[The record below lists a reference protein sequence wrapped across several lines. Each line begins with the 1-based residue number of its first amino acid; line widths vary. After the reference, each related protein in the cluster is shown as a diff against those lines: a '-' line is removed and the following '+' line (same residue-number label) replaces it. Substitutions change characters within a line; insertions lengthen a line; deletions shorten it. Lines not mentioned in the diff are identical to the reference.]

1 MKKEKIKAISKD
13 FILFIFIAVMVFS
26 IIAINPISNLDEIW
40 NYNTARAITQNL
52 IPYKDISMIT
62 TPLLPM
68 ITALFL
74 KLIAN
79 EVIVSRVLASVLW
92 GGVLFSIFKILK
104 LLTKEENIC
113 LIVTT
118 LFGLL
123 FRDCYCIDYNILALL
138 FSLIILYIELKNID
152 KPHFENNKTD
162 FLIGI
167 LAGLTV
173 CTKQSIGAILAI
185 IVVGYKIIFVQNKKE
200 FIEYLKTIFKRI
212 IGILI
217 PMMIVFIYL
226 IVTNSL
232 QDFINYAVLGIST
245 FSNKIPYA
253 QLMNNDK
260 KEIQILSRIMPFIL
274 LAMTVLTIIIQIK
287 NKKETKNDIK
297 STDNTDNTIL
307 TILIYSLSTLIIM
320 YPISDE
326 IHFLIASTITFIG
339 LAYMLY
345 LLGITIYNK
354 INLKSKKKIYKIIS
368 LLISIILIAFIAI
381 KGINN
386 IIEYAKQEKNQTIEH
401 YKNIQISEYLQ
412 ERINE
417 IDSFILEQ
425 EKENKKVYILDA
437 EAAIYMIPINN
448 YNKDYDMFLKG
459 NIGKDGQE
467 GQIQKIKQ
475 KFPNEII
482 LIRKKNL
489 QSNWQT
495 PTDVIGYVRE
505 NLEFIG
511 EVSIYEVYK

>member
-104 LLTKEENIC
+104 LLIKEENTC
-113 LIVTT
+113 LIITA
-118 LFGLL
+118 LLGLL
-123 FRDCYCIDYNILALL
+123 FRDCYCIDYNILSLM

-200 FIEYLKTIFKRI
+200 FIEYLKTAFKRI

-217 PMMIVFIYL
+217 PMILVFIYL
-226 IVTNSL
+226 IATNSL

-274 LAMTVLTIIIQIK
+274 LAMAVLTIVLQ
-287 NKKETKNDIK
+287 NKKKKENIG
-297 STDNTDNTIL
+297 NTDNKIL
-307 TILIYSLSTLIIM
+307 TILIYSLSTIIIM

-326 IHFLIASTITFIG
+326 IHFLIAGTITFIG
-339 LAYMLY
+339 LAYILY
-345 LLGITIYNK
+345 LLGIAIYNK
-354 INLKSKKKIYKIIS
+354 INLQSKKKIYKITS
-368 LLISIILIAFIAI
+368 LMISIIAIAFIAVR
-381 KGINN
+381 GIEN
-386 IIEYAKQEKNQTIEH
+386 ITEYIKQEKNETIEH

-417 IDSFILEQ
+417 IDNFILEQ

-475 KFPNEII
+475 KETNEII
-482 LIRKKNL
+482 LIRKRNL

-495 PTDVIGYVRE
+495 PTEVVNYVRE
-505 NLEFIG
+505 NLEFMG
-511 EVSIYEVYK
+511 EVSIYEVYR

>member
-40 NYNTARAITQNL
+40 NYNTARAIAQNL

-104 LLTKEENIC
+104 LLIKEENTC
-113 LIVTT
+113 LIITA
-118 LFGLL
+118 LLGLL
-123 FRDCYCIDYNILALL
+123 FRDCYCIDYNILSLM

-200 FIEYLKTIFKRI
+200 FIEYLKTAFKRI

-217 PMMIVFIYL
+217 PMILVFIYL
-226 IVTNSL
+226 IATNSL

-274 LAMTVLTIIIQIK
+274 LAMAVLTIVLQ
-287 NKKETKNDIK
+287 NKKKKENIGNI
-297 STDNTDNTIL
+297 DNKIL
-307 TILIYSLSTLIIM
+307 TMLIYSLSTIIIM

-326 IHFLIASTITFIG
+326 IHFLIAGTITFIG
-339 LAYMLY
+339 LAYILY
-345 LLGITIYNK
+345 LLGIAIYNK
-354 INLKSKKKIYKIIS
+354 INLQSKKKIYKITS
-368 LLISIILIAFIAI
+368 LMISIIAIAFIAVR
-381 KGINN
+381 GIEN
-386 IIEYAKQEKNQTIEH
+386 ITEYTKQEKNETIEH

-417 IDSFILEQ
+417 IDNFILEQ

-475 KFPNEII
+475 KETNEII
-482 LIRKKNL
+482 LIRKRNL

-495 PTDVIGYVRE
+495 PTEVVNYVRE
-505 NLEFIG
+505 NLEFMG
-511 EVSIYEVYK
+511 EVSIYEVYR

>member
-104 LLTKEENIC
+104 LLIKEENTC
-113 LIVTT
+113 LIITA
-118 LFGLL
+118 LLGLL
-123 FRDCYCIDYNILALL
+123 FRDCYCIDYNILSLM

-200 FIEYLKTIFKRI
+200 FIEYLKIAFKRI

-217 PMMIVFIYL
+217 PIILVLIYL

-274 LAMTVLTIIIQIK
+274 LAMAVLTIVLR
-287 NKKETKNDIK
+287 NKKKKENIGNI
-297 STDNTDNTIL
+297 DNKIL
-307 TILIYSLSTLIIM
+307 TMLIYSLSTIIIM

-326 IHFLIASTITFIG
+326 IHFLIAGTITFIG
-339 LAYMLY
+339 LAYILY

-354 INLKSKKKIYKIIS
+354 INLQSKKKIYKITS
-368 LLISIILIAFIAI
+368 LMISIIAIAFIAVR
-381 KGINN
+381 GIEN
-386 IIEYAKQEKNQTIEH
+386 ITEYTKQEKNETIEH

-417 IDSFILEQ
+417 IDNFILEQ

-475 KFPNEII
+475 KETNEII
-482 LIRKKNL
+482 LIRKRNL

-495 PTDVIGYVRE
+495 PTDVIDYVRE
-505 NLEFIG
+505 NLEFTG

>member
-40 NYNTARAITQNL
+40 NYNTARAIAQNL

-104 LLTKEENIC
+104 LLIKEENTC
-113 LIVTT
+113 LIITA
-118 LFGLL
+118 LLGLL
-123 FRDCYCIDYNILALL
+123 FRDCYCIDYNILSLM

-200 FIEYLKTIFKRI
+200 FIEYLKTAFKRI

-217 PMMIVFIYL
+217 PMILVFIYL
-226 IVTNSL
+226 IATNSL

-274 LAMTVLTIIIQIK
+274 LAMAVLTIVLQ
-287 NKKETKNDIK
+287 NKKKKENIGNI
-297 STDNTDNTIL
+297 DNKIL
-307 TILIYSLSTLIIM
+307 TILIYSLSTIIIM

-339 LAYMLY
+339 LAYILY
-345 LLGITIYNK
+345 LLGIAIYNK
-354 INLKSKKKIYKIIS
+354 INLQSKKKIYKITS
-368 LLISIILIAFIAI
+368 LMISIIAIAFIAVR
-381 KGINN
+381 GIEN
-386 IIEYAKQEKNQTIEH
+386 ITEYTKQEKNETIEH

-417 IDSFILEQ
+417 IDNFILEQ

-475 KFPNEII
+475 KETNEII
-482 LIRKKNL
+482 LIRKRNL

-495 PTDVIGYVRE
+495 PTEVVNYVRE
-505 NLEFIG
+505 NLEFMG
-511 EVSIYEVYK
+511 EVSIYEVYR

>member
-40 NYNTARAITQNL
+40 NYNTARAIAQNL

-104 LLTKEENIC
+104 LLIKEENTC
-113 LIVTT
+113 LIITA
-118 LFGLL
+118 LLGLL
-123 FRDCYCIDYNILALL
+123 FRDCYCIDYNILSLM

-200 FIEYLKTIFKRI
+200 FIEYLKTAFKRI

-217 PMMIVFIYL
+217 PMILVFIYL
-226 IVTNSL
+226 IATNSL

-274 LAMTVLTIIIQIK
+274 LAMAVLTIVLQ
-287 NKKETKNDIK
+287 NKKKKENIGNI
-297 STDNTDNTIL
+297 DNKIL
-307 TILIYSLSTLIIM
+307 TMLIYSLSTMIIM

-339 LAYMLY
+339 LAYILY
-345 LLGITIYNK
+345 LLGIAIYNK
-354 INLKSKKKIYKIIS
+354 INLQSKKKIYKITS
-368 LLISIILIAFIAI
+368 LMISIIAIAFIAVR
-381 KGINN
+381 GIEN
-386 IIEYAKQEKNQTIEH
+386 ITEYIKQEKNETIEH

-417 IDSFILEQ
+417 IDNFILEQ

-475 KFPNEII
+475 KETNEII
-482 LIRKKNL
+482 LIRKRNL

-495 PTDVIGYVRE
+495 PTEVVNYVRE
-505 NLEFIG
+505 NLEFMG
-511 EVSIYEVYK
+511 EVSIYEVYR

>member
-40 NYNTARAITQNL
+40 NYNTARAIAQNL

-104 LLTKEENIC
+104 LLIKEENTC
-113 LIVTT
+113 LIITA
-118 LFGLL
+118 LLGLL
-123 FRDCYCIDYNILALL
+123 FRDCYCIDYNILSLM

-152 KPHFENNKTD
+152 KPHFENNKND

-200 FIEYLKTIFKRI
+200 VIEYLKTAFKRI

-217 PMMIVFIYL
+217 PMILVCIYL
-226 IVTNSL
+226 IATNSL

-274 LAMTVLTIIIQIK
+274 LAMAVLTIMLQ
-287 NKKETKNDIK
+287 NKKKKENIG
-297 STDNTDNTIL
+297 NTDNKIL
-307 TILIYSLSTLIIM
+307 TILIYSLSTIIIM

-326 IHFLIASTITFIG
+326 IHFLIAGTITFIG
-339 LAYMLY
+339 LAYILY

-354 INLKSKKKIYKIIS
+354 INLQSKKKIYKITS
-368 LLISIILIAFIAI
+368 LMISIIAIAFIAVR
-381 KGINN
+381 GIEN
-386 IIEYAKQEKNQTIEH
+386 ITEYTKQEKNETIEH
-401 YKNIQISEYLQ
+401 YKNIQISKYLQ

-417 IDSFILEQ
+417 IDNFILEQ

-475 KFPNEII
+475 
-482 LIRKKNL
+482 RNL

-495 PTDVIGYVRE
+495 PTEVVNYVRE
-505 NLEFIG
+505 NLEFMG
-511 EVSIYEVYK
+511 EVSIYEVYR

>member
-104 LLTKEENIC
+104 LLIKEENTC
-113 LIVTT
+113 LIITA
-118 LFGLL
+118 LLGLL
-123 FRDCYCIDYNILALL
+123 FRDCYCIDYNILSLM
-138 FSLIILYIELKNID
+138 FSLVILYIELKNID

-185 IVVGYKIIFVQNKKE
+185 IVVGYKIIFVQNKRE
-200 FIEYLKTIFKRI
+200 FIEYLKTAFKRI

-217 PMMIVFIYL
+217 PMILVFIYL
-226 IVTNSL
+226 ITTNSL

-274 LAMTVLTIIIQIK
+274 LAMAVLTIVLQ
-287 NKKETKNDIK
+287 NKKKKENIG
-297 STDNTDNTIL
+297 NTDNKIL
-307 TILIYSLSTLIIM
+307 TILIYSLSTIIIM

-339 LAYMLY
+339 LAYILY
-345 LLGITIYNK
+345 LLGIAIYNK
-354 INLKSKKKIYKIIS
+354 INLQSKKKIYKITS
-368 LLISIILIAFIAI
+368 LLISIILIAFIAVR
-381 KGINN
+381 GIEN
-386 IIEYAKQEKNQTIEH
+386 ITEYIKQEKNETIEH

-417 IDSFILEQ
+417 IDNFILEQ

-475 KFPNEII
+475 KETNEII
-482 LIRKKNL
+482 LIRKRNL

-495 PTDVIGYVRE
+495 PTDVVDYVRE
-505 NLEFIG
+505 NLEFMG

>member
-52 IPYKDISMIT
+52 MPYKDISMIT

-104 LLTKEENIC
+104 LLIKEENTC
-113 LIVTT
+113 LIITA
-118 LFGLL
+118 LLGLL
-123 FRDCYCIDYNILALL
+123 FRDCYCIDYNILSLM

-200 FIEYLKTIFKRI
+200 FIEYLKTAFKRI

-217 PMMIVFIYL
+217 PIILVLIYL

-274 LAMTVLTIIIQIK
+274 LAMAVLTIVLQ
-287 NKKETKNDIK
+287 NKKKKENIGNI
-297 STDNTDNTIL
+297 DNKIL
-307 TILIYSLSTLIIM
+307 TMLIYSLSTIIIM

-326 IHFLIASTITFIG
+326 IHFLIAGTITFIG
-339 LAYMLY
+339 LAYILY

-354 INLKSKKKIYKIIS
+354 INLQSKKKIYKITS
-368 LLISIILIAFIAI
+368 LMISIIAIAFIAVR
-381 KGINN
+381 GIEN
-386 IIEYAKQEKNQTIEH
+386 ITEYIKQEKNETIEH

-417 IDSFILEQ
+417 IDNFILEQ

-475 KFPNEII
+475 KETNEII
-482 LIRKKNL
+482 LIRKRNL

-495 PTDVIGYVRE
+495 PTDVIDYVRE
-505 NLEFIG
+505 NLEFTG

>member
-104 LLTKEENIC
+104 LLIKEENTC
-113 LIVTT
+113 LIITA
-118 LFGLL
+118 LLGLL
-123 FRDCYCIDYNILALL
+123 FRDCYCIDYNILSLM

-200 FIEYLKTIFKRI
+200 FIEYLKTAFKRI

-217 PMMIVFIYL
+217 PMILVFIYL
-226 IVTNSL
+226 IATNSL

-274 LAMTVLTIIIQIK
+274 LAMAVLTIVLQ
-287 NKKETKNDIK
+287 NKKKKENIGNI
-297 STDNTDNTIL
+297 DNKIL
-307 TILIYSLSTLIIM
+307 TMLIYSLSTIIIM

-326 IHFLIASTITFIG
+326 IHFLIAGTITFIG
-339 LAYMLY
+339 LAYILY
-345 LLGITIYNK
+345 LLGIAIYNK
-354 INLKSKKKIYKIIS
+354 INLQSKKKIYKITS
-368 LLISIILIAFIAI
+368 LMISIIAIAFIAVR
-381 KGINN
+381 GIEN
-386 IIEYAKQEKNQTIEH
+386 ITEYTKQEKNETIEH

-417 IDSFILEQ
+417 IDNFILEQ

-475 KFPNEII
+475 KETNEII
-482 LIRKKNL
+482 LIRKRNL

-495 PTDVIGYVRE
+495 PTDVVNYVRE
-505 NLEFIG
+505 NLEFMG
-511 EVSIYEVYK
+511 EVSIYEVYR

>member
-79 EVIVSRVLASVLW
+79 EVIVSRVLASVLC

-104 LLTKEENIC
+104 LLIKEENTC
-113 LIVTT
+113 LIITA
-118 LFGLL
+118 LLGLL
-123 FRDCYCIDYNILALL
+123 FRDCYCIDYNILSLM

-200 FIEYLKTIFKRI
+200 FIEYLKTAFKRI

-217 PMMIVFIYL
+217 PIILVLIYL

-274 LAMTVLTIIIQIK
+274 LAMAVLTIVLQ
-287 NKKETKNDIK
+287 NKKKKENIGNI
-297 STDNTDNTIL
+297 DNKIL
-307 TILIYSLSTLIIM
+307 TMLIYSLSTIIIM

-326 IHFLIASTITFIG
+326 IHFLIAGTITFIG
-339 LAYMLY
+339 LAYILY

-354 INLKSKKKIYKIIS
+354 INLQSKKKIYKITS
-368 LLISIILIAFIAI
+368 LMISIIAIAFIAVR
-381 KGINN
+381 GIEN
-386 IIEYAKQEKNQTIEH
+386 ITEYTKQEKNETIEH

-417 IDSFILEQ
+417 IDNFILEQ

-475 KFPNEII
+475 KETNEII
-482 LIRKKNL
+482 LIRKRNL

-495 PTDVIGYVRE
+495 PTEVVNYVRE
-505 NLEFIG
+505 NLEFMG
-511 EVSIYEVYK
+511 EVSIYEVYR

>member
-104 LLTKEENIC
+104 LLIKEENTC
-113 LIVTT
+113 LIIIA
-118 LFGLL
+118 LLGLL
-123 FRDCYCIDYNILALL
+123 FRDCYCIDYNILSLM

-200 FIEYLKTIFKRI
+200 FIEYLKTAFKRI

-217 PMMIVFIYL
+217 PMILVFIYL
-226 IVTNSL
+226 IATNSL

-274 LAMTVLTIIIQIK
+274 LAMAVLTIVFQ
-287 NKKETKNDIK
+287 NKKKKENIGNI
-297 STDNTDNTIL
+297 DNKIL
-307 TILIYSLSTLIIM
+307 TMLIYSLSTIIIM

-326 IHFLIASTITFIG
+326 IHFLIAGTITFIG
-339 LAYMLY
+339 LAYILY

-354 INLKSKKKIYKIIS
+354 INLQSKKKIYKITS
-368 LLISIILIAFIAI
+368 LMISIIAIAFIAVR
-381 KGINN
+381 GIEN
-386 IIEYAKQEKNQTIEH
+386 ITEYTKQEKNETIEH

-417 IDSFILEQ
+417 IDIFILEQ

-475 KFPNEII
+475 KETNEII
-482 LIRKKNL
+482 LIRKRNL

-495 PTDVIGYVRE
+495 PTEVVDYVRE
-505 NLEFIG
+505 NLEFMG
-511 EVSIYEVYK
+511 EVSIYEFYR

>member
-40 NYNTARAITQNL
+40 NYNTARAIAQNL

-104 LLTKEENIC
+104 LLIKEENTC
-113 LIVTT
+113 LIITA
-118 LFGLL
+118 LLGLL
-123 FRDCYCIDYNILALL
+123 FRDCYCIDYNILSLM

-152 KPHFENNKTD
+152 KPHFENNKND

-200 FIEYLKTIFKRI
+200 FIEYLKTAFKRI

-217 PMMIVFIYL
+217 PMILVFIYL
-226 IVTNSL
+226 IATNSL

-274 LAMTVLTIIIQIK
+274 LAMAVLTIVLQ
-287 NKKETKNDIK
+287 NKKKKENIG
-297 STDNTDNTIL
+297 NTDNKIL
-307 TILIYSLSTLIIM
+307 TILIYSLSTIIIM

-326 IHFLIASTITFIG
+326 IHFLIAGTITFIG
-339 LAYMLY
+339 LAYILY

-354 INLKSKKKIYKIIS
+354 INLQSKKKIYKITS
-368 LLISIILIAFIAI
+368 LMISIIAIAFIAVR
-381 KGINN
+381 GIEN
-386 IIEYAKQEKNQTIEH
+386 ITEYTKQEKNETIEH

-412 ERINE
+412 EKINE
-417 IDSFILEQ
+417 IDNFILEQ

-475 KFPNEII
+475 KETNEII
-482 LIRKKNL
+482 LIRKRNL

-495 PTDVIGYVRE
+495 PTEVVNYVRE
-505 NLEFIG
+505 NLEFMG
-511 EVSIYEVYK
+511 EVSIYEVYR

>member
-104 LLTKEENIC
+104 LLIKEENTC
-113 LIVTT
+113 LIITA
-118 LFGLL
+118 LLGLL
-123 FRDCYCIDYNILALL
+123 FRDCYCIDYNILSLM

-173 CTKQSIGAILAI
+173 CTKQSIGAILTI

-200 FIEYLKTIFKRI
+200 FIEYLKTAFKRI

-217 PMMIVFIYL
+217 PIILVLIYL

-274 LAMTVLTIIIQIK
+274 LIMAVLTIVLQ
-287 NKKETKNDIK
+287 NKKKKENIG
-297 STDNTDNTIL
+297 NTDNKIL
-307 TILIYSLSTLIIM
+307 TMLIYSLSTIIIM

-326 IHFLIASTITFIG
+326 IHFLIAGTITFIG
-339 LAYMLY
+339 LAYILY
-345 LLGITIYNK
+345 LLGIAIYNK
-354 INLKSKKKIYKIIS
+354 INLQSKKKIYKITS
-368 LLISIILIAFIAI
+368 LLISIILIAFIAVR
-381 KGINN
+381 GIEN
-386 IIEYAKQEKNQTIEH
+386 ITEYIKQEKNETIEH

-417 IDSFILEQ
+417 IDNFILEQ

-475 KFPNEII
+475 KETNGII
-482 LIRKKNL
+482 LIRKRNL
-489 QSNWQT
+489 KSNWQT
-495 PTDVIGYVRE
+495 PTEVVNYVRE
-505 NLEFIG
+505 NLEFMG

>member
-40 NYNTARAITQNL
+40 NYNTARAIAQNL

-104 LLTKEENIC
+104 LLIKEENTC
-113 LIVTT
+113 LIITA
-118 LFGLL
+118 LLGLL
-123 FRDCYCIDYNILALL
+123 FRDCYCIDYNILSLM

-200 FIEYLKTIFKRI
+200 FIEYLKTAFKRI

-217 PMMIVFIYL
+217 PMILVFIYL
-226 IVTNSL
+226 ITTNSL

-274 LAMTVLTIIIQIK
+274 LAMAVLTIVLQ
-287 NKKETKNDIK
+287 NKKKKENIG
-297 STDNTDNTIL
+297 NTDNKIL
-307 TILIYSLSTLIIM
+307 TILIYSLSTIIIM

-339 LAYMLY
+339 LAYILY
-345 LLGITIYNK
+345 LLGIAIYNK
-354 INLKSKKKIYKIIS
+354 INLQSKKKIYKITS
-368 LLISIILIAFIAI
+368 LLISIILIAFIAVR
-381 KGINN
+381 GIEN
-386 IIEYAKQEKNQTIEH
+386 ITEYIKQEKNETIEH

-417 IDSFILEQ
+417 IDNFILEQ

-475 KFPNEII
+475 KETNEII
-482 LIRKKNL
+482 LIRKRNL

-495 PTDVIGYVRE
+495 PTEVVNYVRE
-505 NLEFIG
+505 NLEFMG
-511 EVSIYEVYK
+511 EVSIYEVYR

>member
-40 NYNTARAITQNL
+40 NYNTARAIAQNL

-104 LLTKEENIC
+104 LLIKEENTC
-113 LIVTT
+113 LIITA
-118 LFGLL
+118 LLGLL
-123 FRDCYCIDYNILALL
+123 FRDCYCIDYNILSLM

-152 KPHFENNKTD
+152 KPHFENNKND

-200 FIEYLKTIFKRI
+200 FIEYLKTAFKRI

-217 PMMIVFIYL
+217 PMILVCIYL
-226 IVTNSL
+226 IATNSL

-274 LAMTVLTIIIQIK
+274 LAMAVLTIMLQ
-287 NKKETKNDIK
+287 NKKKKENIG
-297 STDNTDNTIL
+297 NTDNKIL
-307 TILIYSLSTLIIM
+307 TILIYSLSTIIIM

-326 IHFLIASTITFIG
+326 IHFLIAGTITFIG
-339 LAYMLY
+339 LAYILY

-354 INLKSKKKIYKIIS
+354 INLQSKKKIYKITS
-368 LLISIILIAFIAI
+368 LMISIIAIVFIAVR
-381 KGINN
+381 GIEN
-386 IIEYAKQEKNQTIEH
+386 ITEYTKQEKNETIEH

-417 IDSFILEQ
+417 IDNFILEQ

-475 KFPNEII
+475 KETNEII
-482 LIRKKNL
+482 LIRKRNL

-495 PTDVIGYVRE
+495 PTEVVNYVRE
-505 NLEFIG
+505 NLEFMG
-511 EVSIYEVYK
+511 EVSIYEVYR

>member
-40 NYNTARAITQNL
+40 NYNTARAIAQNL

-104 LLTKEENIC
+104 LLIKEENTC
-113 LIVTT
+113 LIIIA
-118 LFGLL
+118 LLGLL
-123 FRDCYCIDYNILALL
+123 FRDCYCIDYNILSLM

-200 FIEYLKTIFKRI
+200 FIEYLKTAFKRI

-217 PMMIVFIYL
+217 PMILVFIYL
-226 IVTNSL
+226 IATNSL

-274 LAMTVLTIIIQIK
+274 LAMAVLTIVLQ
-287 NKKETKNDIK
+287 NKKKKENIGNI
-297 STDNTDNTIL
+297 DNKIL
-307 TILIYSLSTLIIM
+307 TMLIYSLSTIIIM

-326 IHFLIASTITFIG
+326 IHFLIAGTITFIG
-339 LAYMLY
+339 LAYILY

-354 INLKSKKKIYKIIS
+354 INLQSKKKIYKITS
-368 LLISIILIAFIAI
+368 LMISIIAIAFIAVR
-381 KGINN
+381 GIEN
-386 IIEYAKQEKNQTIEH
+386 ITEYTKQEKNETIEH
-401 YKNIQISEYLQ
+401 YKNIKISEYLQ

-417 IDSFILEQ
+417 IDIFILEQ

-475 KFPNEII
+475 KETNEII
-482 LIRKKNL
+482 LIRKRNL

-495 PTDVIGYVRE
+495 PTEVVDYVRE
-505 NLEFIG
+505 NLEFMG
-511 EVSIYEVYK
+511 EVSIYEVYR

>member
-40 NYNTARAITQNL
+40 NYNTARAIAQNL

-104 LLTKEENIC
+104 LLIKEENTC
-113 LIVTT
+113 LIITA
-118 LFGLL
+118 LLGLL
-123 FRDCYCIDYNILALL
+123 FRDCYCIDYNILSLM

-152 KPHFENNKTD
+152 KPHFENNKND

-200 FIEYLKTIFKRI
+200 FIEYLKTAFKRI

-217 PMMIVFIYL
+217 PMILVCIYL
-226 IVTNSL
+226 IATNSL

-274 LAMTVLTIIIQIK
+274 LAMAVLTIVLQ
-287 NKKETKNDIK
+287 NKKKKENIG
-297 STDNTDNTIL
+297 NTDNKIL
-307 TILIYSLSTLIIM
+307 TILIYSLSTIIIM

-326 IHFLIASTITFIG
+326 IHFLIAGTITFIG
-339 LAYMLY
+339 LAYILY

-354 INLKSKKKIYKIIS
+354 INLQSKKKIYKITS
-368 LLISIILIAFIAI
+368 LMISIIAIAFIAVR
-381 KGINN
+381 GIEN
-386 IIEYAKQEKNQTIEH
+386 ITEYTKQEKNETIEH

-417 IDSFILEQ
+417 IDNFILEQ

-437 EAAIYMIPINN
+437 ESAIYMIPINN

-467 GQIQKIKQ
+467 GQIEKIKQ
-475 KFPNEII
+475 KETNEII
-482 LIRKKNL
+482 LIRKRNL

-495 PTDVIGYVRE
+495 PTEVVNYVRE
-505 NLEFIG
+505 NLEFMG

>member
-104 LLTKEENIC
+104 LLIKEENTC
-113 LIVTT
+113 LIITA
-118 LFGLL
+118 LLGLL
-123 FRDCYCIDYNILALL
+123 FRDCYCIDYNILSLM

-200 FIEYLKTIFKRI
+200 FIEYLKTAFKRI

-217 PMMIVFIYL
+217 PIILVLIYL

-274 LAMTVLTIIIQIK
+274 LIMAVLTIVLQDK
-287 NKKETKNDIK
+287 KKKENIGNI
-297 STDNTDNTIL
+297 DNKIL
-307 TILIYSLSTLIIM
+307 TILIYSLSTIIIM

-339 LAYMLY
+339 LAYILY
-345 LLGITIYNK
+345 LLGIAIYNK
-354 INLKSKKKIYKIIS
+354 INLQSKKKIYKITS
-368 LLISIILIAFIAI
+368 LLISIILIAFIAVR
-381 KGINN
+381 GIEN
-386 IIEYAKQEKNQTIEH
+386 ITEYIKQEKNETIEH

-417 IDSFILEQ
+417 IDNFILEQ

-475 KFPNEII
+475 KETNEII
-482 LIRKKNL
+482 LIRKRNL

-495 PTDVIGYVRE
+495 PTEVVNYVRE
-505 NLEFIG
+505 NLEFMG
-511 EVSIYEVYK
+511 EVSIYEVYR

>member
-40 NYNTARAITQNL
+40 NYNTARAIAQNL

-104 LLTKEENIC
+104 LLIKEENTC
-113 LIVTT
+113 LIITA
-118 LFGLL
+118 LLGLL
-123 FRDCYCIDYNILALL
+123 FRDCYCIDYNILSLM

-152 KPHFENNKTD
+152 KPHFENNKND

-200 FIEYLKTIFKRI
+200 FIEYLKTAFKRI

-217 PMMIVFIYL
+217 PMILVCIYL
-226 IVTNSL
+226 IATNSL

-274 LAMTVLTIIIQIK
+274 LAMAVLTIVLQ
-287 NKKETKNDIK
+287 NKKKKENIG
-297 STDNTDNTIL
+297 NTDNKIL
-307 TILIYSLSTLIIM
+307 TILIYSLSTIIIM

-326 IHFLIASTITFIG
+326 IHFLIAGTITFIG
-339 LAYMLY
+339 LAYILY

-354 INLKSKKKIYKIIS
+354 INLQSKKKIYKITS
-368 LLISIILIAFIAI
+368 LMISIRAIAFIAVR
-381 KGINN
+381 GIEN
-386 IIEYAKQEKNQTIEH
+386 ITEYTKQEKNETIEH

-417 IDSFILEQ
+417 IDNFILEQ

-467 GQIQKIKQ
+467 GQIKKIKQ
-475 KFPNEII
+475 KETNEII
-482 LIRKKNL
+482 LIRKRNL

-495 PTDVIGYVRE
+495 PTEVVNYVRE
-505 NLEFIG
+505 NLEFMG
-511 EVSIYEVYK
+511 EVSIYEVYR

>member
-40 NYNTARAITQNL
+40 NYNTARAIAQNL

-104 LLTKEENIC
+104 LLIKEENTC
-113 LIVTT
+113 LIITA

-123 FRDCYCIDYNILALL
+123 FRDCYCIDYNILSLM

-152 KPHFENNKTD
+152 KPHFENNKND

-200 FIEYLKTIFKRI
+200 VIEYLKTAFKRI

-217 PMMIVFIYL
+217 PMILVCIYL
-226 IVTNSL
+226 IATNSL

-274 LAMTVLTIIIQIK
+274 LAMAVLTIMLQ
-287 NKKETKNDIK
+287 NKKKKENIG
-297 STDNTDNTIL
+297 NTDNKIL
-307 TILIYSLSTLIIM
+307 TILIYSLSTIIIM

-326 IHFLIASTITFIG
+326 IHFLIAGTITFIG
-339 LAYMLY
+339 LAYILY

-354 INLKSKKKIYKIIS
+354 INLQSKKKIYKITS
-368 LLISIILIAFIAI
+368 LMISIIAIAFIAVR
-381 KGINN
+381 GIEN
-386 IIEYAKQEKNQTIEH
+386 ITEYTKQEKNETIEH
-401 YKNIQISEYLQ
+401 YKNIQISKYLQ

-417 IDSFILEQ
+417 IDNFILEQ

-475 KFPNEII
+475 KETNEII
-482 LIRKKNL
+482 LIRKRNL

-495 PTDVIGYVRE
+495 PTEVVNYVRE
-505 NLEFIG
+505 NLEFMG
-511 EVSIYEVYK
+511 EVSIYEVYR

>member
-40 NYNTARAITQNL
+40 NYNTARAIAQNL

-104 LLTKEENIC
+104 LLIKEENTC
-113 LIVTT
+113 LIITA
-118 LFGLL
+118 LLGLL
-123 FRDCYCIDYNILALL
+123 FRDCYCIDYNILSLM

-185 IVVGYKIIFVQNKKE
+185 IVVGYKIIFVQNKKK
-200 FIEYLKTIFKRI
+200 FIEYLKIAFKRI

-217 PMMIVFIYL
+217 PIILVLIYL

-274 LAMTVLTIIIQIK
+274 LAMAVLTIVLQ
-287 NKKETKNDIK
+287 NKKKKENIGNI
-297 STDNTDNTIL
+297 DNKIL
-307 TILIYSLSTLIIM
+307 TMLIYSLSTIIIM

-326 IHFLIASTITFIG
+326 IHFLIAGTITFIG
-339 LAYMLY
+339 LAYILY

-354 INLKSKKKIYKIIS
+354 INLQSKKKIYKITS
-368 LLISIILIAFIAI
+368 LLISIILIAFIAVR
-381 KGINN
+381 GIEN
-386 IIEYAKQEKNQTIEH
+386 ITEYIKQEKNETIEH

-417 IDSFILEQ
+417 IDNFILEQ

-475 KFPNEII
+475 KETNEII
-482 LIRKKNL
+482 LIRKRNL

-495 PTDVIGYVRE
+495 PTEVVNYVRE
-505 NLEFIG
+505 NLEFMG

>member
-26 IIAINPISNLDEIW
+26 IIAINLISNLDEIW

-104 LLTKEENIC
+104 LLIKEENTC
-113 LIVTT
+113 LIIIA
-118 LFGLL
+118 LLGLL
-123 FRDCYCIDYNILALL
+123 FRDCYCIDYNILSLM

-200 FIEYLKTIFKRI
+200 FIEYLKTAFKRI

-217 PMMIVFIYL
+217 PMILVFIYL
-226 IVTNSL
+226 IATNSL

-274 LAMTVLTIIIQIK
+274 LAMAVLTIVLQ
-287 NKKETKNDIK
+287 NKKKKENIGNI
-297 STDNTDNTIL
+297 DNKIL
-307 TILIYSLSTLIIM
+307 TILIYSLSTIIIM

-339 LAYMLY
+339 LAYILY
-345 LLGITIYNK
+345 LLGIAIYNK
-354 INLKSKKKIYKIIS
+354 INLQSKKKIYKITS
-368 LLISIILIAFIAI
+368 LLISIILIAFIAVR
-381 KGINN
+381 GIEN
-386 IIEYAKQEKNQTIEH
+386 ITEYIKQEKNETIEH

-417 IDSFILEQ
+417 IDNFILEQ

-475 KFPNEII
+475 KETNEII
-482 LIRKKNL
+482 LIRKRNL

-495 PTDVIGYVRE
+495 PTEVVNYVRE
-505 NLEFIG
+505 NLEFMG
-511 EVSIYEVYK
+511 EVSIYEVYR

>member
-1 MKKEKIKAISKD
+1 
-13 FILFIFIAVMVFS
+13 MVFS

-104 LLTKEENIC
+104 LLIKEENTC
-113 LIVTT
+113 LIITA
-118 LFGLL
+118 LLGLL
-123 FRDCYCIDYNILALL
+123 FRDCYCIDYNILSLM

-200 FIEYLKTIFKRI
+200 FIEYLKIAFKRI

-217 PMMIVFIYL
+217 PMILVFIYL
-226 IVTNSL
+226 IATNSL

-245 FSNKIPYA
+245 FSNKIAYA

-274 LAMTVLTIIIQIK
+274 LAMAVLTIVLQ
-287 NKKETKNDIK
+287 NKKKKENIGNI
-297 STDNTDNTIL
+297 DNKIL
-307 TILIYSLSTLIIM
+307 TILIYSLSTIIIM

-326 IHFLIASTITFIG
+326 IHFLIAGTITFIG
-339 LAYMLY
+339 LAYILY
-345 LLGITIYNK
+345 LLGIAIYNK
-354 INLKSKKKIYKIIS
+354 INLQSKKKIYKITS
-368 LLISIILIAFIAI
+368 LMISIIAIAFIAVR
-381 KGINN
+381 GIEN
-386 IIEYAKQEKNQTIEH
+386 ITEYTKQEKNETIEH

-417 IDSFILEQ
+417 IDNFILEQ

-475 KFPNEII
+475 KETNEII
-482 LIRKKNL
+482 LIRKRNL

-495 PTDVIGYVRE
+495 PTDVIDYVRE
-505 NLEFIG
+505 NLEFTG

>member
-40 NYNTARAITQNL
+40 NYNTARAIAQNL

-104 LLTKEENIC
+104 LLIKEENTC
-113 LIVTT
+113 LIITA
-118 LFGLL
+118 LLGLL
-123 FRDCYCIDYNILALL
+123 FRDCYCIDYNILSLM

-152 KPHFENNKTD
+152 KPHFENNKND

-200 FIEYLKTIFKRI
+200 FIEYLKTAFKRI

-217 PMMIVFIYL
+217 PMILVFIYL
-226 IVTNSL
+226 IATNSL

-274 LAMTVLTIIIQIK
+274 LAMAVLTIMLQ
-287 NKKETKNDIK
+287 NKKKKENIG
-297 STDNTDNTIL
+297 NTDNKIL
-307 TILIYSLSTLIIM
+307 TILIYSLSTIIIM

-326 IHFLIASTITFIG
+326 IHFLIAGTITFIG
-339 LAYMLY
+339 LAYILY

-354 INLKSKKKIYKIIS
+354 INLQSKKKIYKITS
-368 LLISIILIAFIAI
+368 LMISIIAIAFIAVR
-381 KGINN
+381 GIEN
-386 IIEYAKQEKNQTIEH
+386 ITEYTKQEKNETIEH
-401 YKNIQISEYLQ
+401 YKNIQISKYLQ

-417 IDSFILEQ
+417 IDNFILEQ

-475 KFPNEII
+475 KETNEII
-482 LIRKKNL
+482 LIRKRNL

-495 PTDVIGYVRE
+495 PTEVVNYVRE
-505 NLEFIG
+505 NLEFMG
-511 EVSIYEVYK
+511 EVSIYEVYR

>member
-40 NYNTARAITQNL
+40 NYNTARAIAQNL

-104 LLTKEENIC
+104 LLIKEENTC
-113 LIVTT
+113 LIITA
-118 LFGLL
+118 LLGLL
-123 FRDCYCIDYNILALL
+123 FRDCYCIDYNILSLM

-200 FIEYLKTIFKRI
+200 FIEYLKTAFKRI

-217 PMMIVFIYL
+217 PMILVFIYL
-226 IVTNSL
+226 IATNSL

-274 LAMTVLTIIIQIK
+274 LAMAVLTIVLQ
-287 NKKETKNDIK
+287 NKKKKENIA
-297 STDNTDNTIL
+297 SIDNKIL
-307 TILIYSLSTLIIM
+307 TILIYSLSTIIIM

-339 LAYMLY
+339 LAYILY
-345 LLGITIYNK
+345 LFGITIYNK
-354 INLKSKKKIYKIIS
+354 INLQSKKKIYKITS
-368 LLISIILIAFIAI
+368 LLISTILIAFIAV
-381 KGINN
+381 KGIEN
-386 IIEYAKQEKNQTIEH
+386 ITEYIKQEKNETIEH

-417 IDSFILEQ
+417 IDNFILEQ

-475 KFPNEII
+475 KETNEII
-482 LIRKKNL
+482 LIRKRNL

-495 PTDVIGYVRE
+495 PTEVVDYVRE
-505 NLEFIG
+505 NLEFMG

>member
-104 LLTKEENIC
+104 LLIKEENTC
-113 LIVTT
+113 LIITA
-118 LFGLL
+118 LLGLL
-123 FRDCYCIDYNILALL
+123 FRDCYCIDYNILSLM

-167 LAGLTV
+167 LVGLTV

-200 FIEYLKTIFKRI
+200 FIEYLKTAFKRI

-217 PMMIVFIYL
+217 PIILVLIYL

-253 QLMNNDK
+253 KLMNNDK

-274 LAMTVLTIIIQIK
+274 LAMAVLTIVLQ
-287 NKKETKNDIK
+287 NKKKKENIGNI
-297 STDNTDNTIL
+297 DNKIL
-307 TILIYSLSTLIIM
+307 TMLIYSLSTIIIM

-339 LAYMLY
+339 LAYILY
-345 LLGITIYNK
+345 LLGIAIYNK
-354 INLKSKKKIYKIIS
+354 INLQSKKKIYKITS
-368 LLISIILIAFIAI
+368 LMISIIAIAFIAVR
-381 KGINN
+381 GIEN
-386 IIEYAKQEKNQTIEH
+386 ITEYTKQEKNETIEH

-417 IDSFILEQ
+417 IDNFILEQ

-475 KFPNEII
+475 KETNEII
-482 LIRKKNL
+482 LIRKRNL

-495 PTDVIGYVRE
+495 PTEVVNYVRE
-505 NLEFIG
+505 NLEFMG
-511 EVSIYEVYK
+511 EVSIYEVYR

>member
-40 NYNTARAITQNL
+40 NYNTARAIAQNL

-104 LLTKEENIC
+104 LLIKEENTC
-113 LIVTT
+113 LIITA
-118 LFGLL
+118 LLGLL
-123 FRDCYCIDYNILALL
+123 FRDCYCIDYNILSLM

-200 FIEYLKTIFKRI
+200 FIEYLKTAFKRI

-217 PMMIVFIYL
+217 PMILVFIYL
-226 IVTNSL
+226 IATNSL

-274 LAMTVLTIIIQIK
+274 LAMAVLTIVLQ
-287 NKKETKNDIK
+287 NKKKKENIGNI
-297 STDNTDNTIL
+297 DNKIL
-307 TILIYSLSTLIIM
+307 TMLIYSLSTIIIM

-326 IHFLIASTITFIG
+326 IHFLIAGTITFIG
-339 LAYMLY
+339 LAYILY
-345 LLGITIYNK
+345 LLGIAIYNK
-354 INLKSKKKIYKIIS
+354 INLQSKKKIYKITS
-368 LLISIILIAFIAI
+368 LMISIIAIAFIAVR
-381 KGINN
+381 GIEN
-386 IIEYAKQEKNQTIEH
+386 ITEYTKQEKNETIEH

-417 IDSFILEQ
+417 IDNFILEQ

-475 KFPNEII
+475 KETNEII
-482 LIRKKNL
+482 LIRKRNL

-495 PTDVIGYVRE
+495 PTDVVNYVRE
-505 NLEFIG
+505 NLEFMG
-511 EVSIYEVYK
+511 EVSIYEVYR

>member
-104 LLTKEENIC
+104 LLIKEENTC
-113 LIVTT
+113 LIITA
-118 LFGLL
+118 LLGLL
-123 FRDCYCIDYNILALL
+123 FRDCYCIDYNILSLM

-200 FIEYLKTIFKRI
+200 FIEYLKTAFKRI

-217 PMMIVFIYL
+217 PMILVFIYL
-226 IVTNSL
+226 IATNSL

-274 LAMTVLTIIIQIK
+274 LAMAVLTIVLQ
-287 NKKETKNDIK
+287 NKKKKENIGNI
-297 STDNTDNTIL
+297 DNKIL
-307 TILIYSLSTLIIM
+307 TILIYSLSTIIIM

-339 LAYMLY
+339 LAYILY
-345 LLGITIYNK
+345 LLGIAIYNK
-354 INLKSKKKIYKIIS
+354 INLQSKKKIYKITS
-368 LLISIILIAFIAI
+368 LMISIIAIAFIAVR
-381 KGINN
+381 GIEN
-386 IIEYAKQEKNQTIEH
+386 ITEYTKQEKNETIEH

-417 IDSFILEQ
+417 IDNFILEQ

-475 KFPNEII
+475 KETNEII
-482 LIRKKNL
+482 LIRKRNL

-495 PTDVIGYVRE
+495 PTEVVNYVRE
-505 NLEFIG
+505 NLEFMG
-511 EVSIYEVYK
+511 EVSIYEVYR

>member
-40 NYNTARAITQNL
+40 NYNTARAIAQNL

-104 LLTKEENIC
+104 LLIKEENTC
-113 LIVTT
+113 LIITA
-118 LFGLL
+118 LLGLL
-123 FRDCYCIDYNILALL
+123 FRDCYCIDYNILSLM

-200 FIEYLKTIFKRI
+200 FIEYLKTAFKRI

-217 PMMIVFIYL
+217 PIILVLIYL

-274 LAMTVLTIIIQIK
+274 LAMAVLTIVLQ
-287 NKKETKNDIK
+287 NKKKKENIGNI
-297 STDNTDNTIL
+297 DNKIL
-307 TILIYSLSTLIIM
+307 TILIYSLSTIIIM

-339 LAYMLY
+339 LAYILY
-345 LLGITIYNK
+345 LLGIAIYNK
-354 INLKSKKKIYKIIS
+354 INLQSKKKIYKITS
-368 LLISIILIAFIAI
+368 LMISIIAIAFIAVR
-381 KGINN
+381 GIEN
-386 IIEYAKQEKNQTIEH
+386 ITEYTKQEKNETIEH

-417 IDSFILEQ
+417 IDNFILEQ

-475 KFPNEII
+475 KETNEII
-482 LIRKKNL
+482 LIRKRNL
-489 QSNWQT
+489 PSNWQT
-495 PTDVIGYVRE
+495 PTGCKLCKRK
-505 NLEFIG
+505 
-511 EVSIYEVYK
+511 SRIYGRSKYI

>member
-104 LLTKEENIC
+104 LLIKEENTC
-113 LIVTT
+113 LIITA
-118 LFGLL
+118 LLGLL
-123 FRDCYCIDYNILALL
+123 FRDCYCIDYNILSLM

-200 FIEYLKTIFKRI
+200 FIEYLKTAFKRI

-217 PMMIVFIYL
+217 PMILVFIYL
-226 IVTNSL
+226 IATNSL

-245 FSNKIPYA
+245 FSNKIAYA

-274 LAMTVLTIIIQIK
+274 LAMAVLTIVLQ
-287 NKKETKNDIK
+287 NKKKKENIGNI
-297 STDNTDNTIL
+297 DNKIL
-307 TILIYSLSTLIIM
+307 TMLIYSLSTIIIM

-326 IHFLIASTITFIG
+326 IHFLIAGTITFIG
-339 LAYMLY
+339 LAYILY
-345 LLGITIYNK
+345 LLGIAIYNK
-354 INLKSKKKIYKIIS
+354 INLQSKKKIYKITS
-368 LLISIILIAFIAI
+368 LMISIIAIAFIAVR
-381 KGINN
+381 GIEN
-386 IIEYAKQEKNQTIEH
+386 ITEYIKQEKNETIEH

-417 IDSFILEQ
+417 IDNFILEQ

-475 KFPNEII
+475 KETNEII
-482 LIRKKNL
+482 LIRKRNL

-495 PTDVIGYVRE
+495 PTEVVNYVRE
-505 NLEFIG
+505 NLEFMG

>member
-74 KLIAN
+74 KLIAK

-104 LLTKEENIC
+104 LLIKEENTC
-113 LIVTT
+113 LIITA
-118 LFGLL
+118 LLGLL
-123 FRDCYCIDYNILALL
+123 FRDCYCIDYNILSLM

-200 FIEYLKTIFKRI
+200 FIEYLKIAFKRI

-217 PMMIVFIYL
+217 PIILVLIYL

-274 LAMTVLTIIIQIK
+274 LAMAVLTIVLR
-287 NKKETKNDIK
+287 NKKKKENIGNI
-297 STDNTDNTIL
+297 DNKIL
-307 TILIYSLSTLIIM
+307 TMLIYSLSTIIIM

-326 IHFLIASTITFIG
+326 IHFLIAGTITFIG
-339 LAYMLY
+339 LAYILY

-354 INLKSKKKIYKIIS
+354 INLQSKKKIYKITS
-368 LLISIILIAFIAI
+368 LMISIIAIAFIAVR
-381 KGINN
+381 GIEN
-386 IIEYAKQEKNQTIEH
+386 ITEYTKQEKNETIEH

-417 IDSFILEQ
+417 IDNFILEQ

-475 KFPNEII
+475 KETNEII
-482 LIRKKNL
+482 LIRKRNL

-495 PTDVIGYVRE
+495 PTDVIDYVRE
-505 NLEFIG
+505 NLEFTG

>member
-40 NYNTARAITQNL
+40 NYNTARAIAQNL

-104 LLTKEENIC
+104 LLIKEENTC
-113 LIVTT
+113 LIIIA
-118 LFGLL
+118 LLGLL
-123 FRDCYCIDYNILALL
+123 FRDCYCIDYNILSLM

-200 FIEYLKTIFKRI
+200 FIEYLKTAFKRI

-217 PMMIVFIYL
+217 PMILVFIYL
-226 IVTNSL
+226 IATNSL

-274 LAMTVLTIIIQIK
+274 LAMAVLTIVLQ
-287 NKKETKNDIK
+287 NKKKKENIGNI
-297 STDNTDNTIL
+297 DNKIL
-307 TILIYSLSTLIIM
+307 TILIYSLSTIIIM

-339 LAYMLY
+339 LAYILY
-345 LLGITIYNK
+345 LLGIAIYNK
-354 INLKSKKKIYKIIS
+354 INLQSKKKIYKITS
-368 LLISIILIAFIAI
+368 LLISIILIAFIAVR
-381 KGINN
+381 GIEN
-386 IIEYAKQEKNQTIEH
+386 ITEYIKQEKNETIEH

-417 IDSFILEQ
+417 IDNFILEQ

-475 KFPNEII
+475 KETNEII
-482 LIRKKNL
+482 LIRKRNL

-495 PTDVIGYVRE
+495 PTEVVNYVRE
-505 NLEFIG
+505 NLEFMG
-511 EVSIYEVYK
+511 EVSIYEVYR

>member
-40 NYNTARAITQNL
+40 NYNTARAIAQNL

-104 LLTKEENIC
+104 LLIKEENTC
-113 LIVTT
+113 LIIIA
-118 LFGLL
+118 LLGLL
-123 FRDCYCIDYNILALL
+123 FRDCYCIDYNILSLM

-200 FIEYLKTIFKRI
+200 FIEYLKTAFKRI

-217 PMMIVFIYL
+217 PIILVLIYL

-253 QLMNNDK
+253 KLMNNDK

-274 LAMTVLTIIIQIK
+274 LAMAVLTIVLQ
-287 NKKETKNDIK
+287 NKKKKENIGNI
-297 STDNTDNTIL
+297 DNKIL
-307 TILIYSLSTLIIM
+307 TMLIYSLSTIIIM

-326 IHFLIASTITFIG
+326 IHFLIAGTITFIG
-339 LAYMLY
+339 LAYILY

-354 INLKSKKKIYKIIS
+354 IDLQSKKKIYKITS
-368 LLISIILIAFIAI
+368 LMISIIAIAFIAVR
-381 KGINN
+381 GIEN
-386 IIEYAKQEKNQTIEH
+386 ITEYTKQEKNETIEH

-417 IDSFILEQ
+417 IDNFILEQ

-475 KFPNEII
+475 KETNEII
-482 LIRKKNL
+482 LIRKRNL

-495 PTDVIGYVRE
+495 PTEVVNYVRE
-505 NLEFIG
+505 NLEFMG

>member
-104 LLTKEENIC
+104 LLIKEENTC
-113 LIVTT
+113 LIITA
-118 LFGLL
+118 LLGLL
-123 FRDCYCIDYNILALL
+123 FRDCYCIDYNILSLM

-200 FIEYLKTIFKRI
+200 FIEYLKTAFKRI

-217 PMMIVFIYL
+217 PMILVFIYL
-226 IVTNSL
+226 IATNSL

-245 FSNKIPYA
+245 FSNKIAYA

-274 LAMTVLTIIIQIK
+274 LAMAVLTIVLQ
-287 NKKETKNDIK
+287 NKKKKENIGNI
-297 STDNTDNTIL
+297 DNKIL
-307 TILIYSLSTLIIM
+307 TMLIYSLSTIIIM

-326 IHFLIASTITFIG
+326 IHFLIAGTITFIG
-339 LAYMLY
+339 LAYILY
-345 LLGITIYNK
+345 LLGIAIYNK
-354 INLKSKKKIYKIIS
+354 INLQSKKKIYKITS
-368 LLISIILIAFIAI
+368 LMISIIAIAFIAVR
-381 KGINN
+381 GIEN
-386 IIEYAKQEKNQTIEH
+386 ITEYIKQEKNETIEH

-417 IDSFILEQ
+417 IDNFILEQ

-475 KFPNEII
+475 KETNEII
-482 LIRKKNL
+482 LIRKRNL

-495 PTDVIGYVRE
+495 PTEVVNYVRE
-505 NLEFIG
+505 NLEFMG
-511 EVSIYEVYK
+511 EVSIYEVYR

>member
-104 LLTKEENIC
+104 LLIKEENTC
-113 LIVTT
+113 LIITA
-118 LFGLL
+118 LLGLL
-123 FRDCYCIDYNILALL
+123 FRDCYCIDYNILSLM

-173 CTKQSIGAILAI
+173 CIKQSIGAILAI

-200 FIEYLKTIFKRI
+200 FIEYLKTAFKRI

-217 PMMIVFIYL
+217 PIILVLIYL

-253 QLMNNDK
+253 KLMNNDK

-274 LAMTVLTIIIQIK
+274 LAMAVLTIVIQ
-287 NKKETKNDIK
+287 NKKKKENIGNI
-297 STDNTDNTIL
+297 DNKIL
-307 TILIYSLSTLIIM
+307 TMLIYSLSTIIIM

-339 LAYMLY
+339 LAYILY
-345 LLGITIYNK
+345 LLGIAIYNK
-354 INLKSKKKIYKIIS
+354 INLQSKKKIYKITS
-368 LLISIILIAFIAI
+368 LMISIIAIAFIAVR
-381 KGINN
+381 GIEN
-386 IIEYAKQEKNQTIEH
+386 ITEYTKQEKNETIEH

-417 IDSFILEQ
+417 IDNFILEQ

-475 KFPNEII
+475 KETNEII
-482 LIRKKNL
+482 LIRKRNL

-495 PTDVIGYVRE
+495 PTDVIDYVRE
-505 NLEFIG
+505 NLEFTG

>member
-74 KLIAN
+74 KLIAK

-104 LLTKEENIC
+104 LLIKEENTC
-113 LIVTT
+113 LIITA
-118 LFGLL
+118 LLGLL
-123 FRDCYCIDYNILALL
+123 FRDCYCIDYNILSLM

-200 FIEYLKTIFKRI
+200 FIEYLKIAFKRI

-217 PMMIVFIYL
+217 PMILVFIYL
-226 IVTNSL
+226 IATNSL

-274 LAMTVLTIIIQIK
+274 LSMAVLTIVLQ
-287 NKKETKNDIK
+287 NKKKKENIGNI
-297 STDNTDNTIL
+297 DNKIL
-307 TILIYSLSTLIIM
+307 TMLIYSLSTIIIM

-326 IHFLIASTITFIG
+326 IHFLIAGTITFIG
-339 LAYMLY
+339 LAYILY

-354 INLKSKKKIYKIIS
+354 INLQSKKKIYKITS
-368 LLISIILIAFIAI
+368 LMISIIAIAFIAVR
-381 KGINN
+381 GIEN
-386 IIEYAKQEKNQTIEH
+386 ITEYTKQEKNETIEH

-417 IDSFILEQ
+417 IDNFILEQ

-475 KFPNEII
+475 KETNEII
-482 LIRKKNL
+482 LIRKRNL

-495 PTDVIGYVRE
+495 PTDVIDYVRE
-505 NLEFIG
+505 NLEFTG